1 MFVRPSSHVC
11 DFLLFNSKQLTEMWY
26 CLQKNYNACKWWWTE
41 NYYEWPYHLT
51 YQPIVLGI
59 ISHQQACVSNWKIS
73 HLFYPLLLFLQ
84 KMNGFFLSSVL
95 KCAMWVL
102 DSSPLV
108 SAIEICSLK
117 HSWWRYYHLDLLCDL
132 NFYCVILVGV
142 FFHCWLSQ
150 QSVVVNWWLPQF
162 LSSEFAPKYHPC
174 GLLLVDF
181 SSNVSSP
188 DHGLGGK
195 DLWEPDL
202 SHWKLLT

>member
-1 MFVRPSSHVC
+1 MNRELLRMALSPYIPANYSGHNQSSAG
-11 DFLLFNSKQLTEMWY
+11 L
-26 CLQKNYNACKWWWTE
+26 CLQLE
-41 NYYEWPYHLT
+41 NFPS
-51 YQPIVLGI
+51 VLPT
-59 ISHQQACVSNWKIS
+59 SA
-73 HLFYPLLLFLQ
+73 FLQ
-84 KMNGFFLSSVL
+84 KMNWFFLSSVL

-117 HSWWRYYHLDLLCDL
+117 HSWWKHYHLDLHCDL
-132 NFYCVILVGV
+132 HFYCVILVGV

-150 QSVVVNWWLPQF
+150 ESVVVNWWLPQF
-162 LSSEFAPKYHPC
+162 LSSEFAPKYQPC

-202 SHWKLLT
+202 SHWKLLI